1 MANRKVVGGV
11 ETVID
16 FLSWA
21 PKSLWIVT
29 ALVPWKESYDK
40 PRQCIKTEK
49 HHFADKGLYSES
61 YGFSISHVWM

>member
-40 PRQCIKTEK
+40 PRQYIKK
-49 HHFADKGLYSES
+49 QRYHFTNKGLYSQS
-61 YGFSISHVWM
+61 YDFSSSHVQI